1 MGRSATIAPGL
12 DRAEIVK
19 AFESASASVRTAA
32 EPWTE
37 EALDRHA
44 LAHPLVGQLTV
55 REMLLF
61 FVVHERH
68 HLRLVRERIERQSSN
83 ER

>member
-1 MGRSATIAPGL
+1 LFTGSPPPPPRLRDAATA
-12 DRAEIVK
+12 
-19 AFESASASVRTAA
+19 
-32 EPWTE
+32 WTE

-44 LAHPLVGQLTV
+44 LIHPLMGPLTV

-68 HLRLVRERIERQSSN
+68 HLRSVRDKLVS
-83 ER
+83 